1 MFKKIFTLNNILT
14 VVLFAIVFYFAKP
27 GDKAF
32 SDIVT
37 FISIA
42 TGFSITSL
50 SIIATSPFSRNLY
63 LKEDKNDRS
72 KTLLHVLVG
81 NFKNSIFYFTFTV
94 SLILLYKH
102 FDILTYIVC
111 VKTYS
116 LDIIKIFSSFIW
128 YFTILSIVRFI
139 YLVNIFGQ
147 FVLQSARQK

>member
-1 MFKKIFTLNNILT
+1 MLKKIFSLNNILT
-14 VVLFAIVFYFAKP
+14 VALFAIVILFAKP

-50 SIIATSPFSRNLY
+50 SIIATSSFSKNLY
-63 LKEDKNDRS
+63 LKEDIKDRS

-94 SLILLYKH
+94 CLILLYKH
-102 FDILTYIVC
+102 FDLTTYIVYIRTLSFD
-111 VKTYS
+111 V
-116 LDIIKIFSSFIW
+116 IKIFQ
-128 YFTILSIVRFI
+128 
-139 YLVNIFGQ
+139 G
-147 FVLQSARQK
+147 

>member
-1 MFKKIFTLNNILT
+1 MLKKIFSLNNVLT
-14 VVLFAIVFYFAKP
+14 IALFVIVILFAKL

-50 SIIATSPFSRNLY
+50 SIIATSSFSKNLY
-63 LKEDKNDRS
+63 KKEDTKDRS

-94 SLILLYKH
+94 CLILLYKH
-102 FDILTYIVC
+102 FDITTYTIYIR
-111 VKTYS
+111 TQS
-116 LDIIKIFSSFIW
+116 FDIIKIFTSLIW
-128 YFTILSIVRFI
+128 YFTVLSIVRFV

-147 FVLQSARQK
+147 FVLQSARQL